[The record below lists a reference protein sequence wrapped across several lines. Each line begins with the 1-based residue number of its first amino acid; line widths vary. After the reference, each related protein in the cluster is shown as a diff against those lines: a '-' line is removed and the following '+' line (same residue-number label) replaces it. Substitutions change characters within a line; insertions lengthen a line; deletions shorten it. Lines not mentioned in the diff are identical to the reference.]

1 MGFLFSQLLFILF
14 GLIGLIAWAS
24 SDMPL
29 VMREIALNTRKERE
43 GGSSYV
49 LVRVLSICLKVLA
62 VVLWVLGIV
71 SIVAINAAGAM
82 GGLFESF

>member
-1 MGFLFSQLLFILF
+1 MHEQGASALFAVTKMILEDRW
-14 GLIGLIAWAS
+14 LSEANI
-24 SDMPL
+24 PL
-29 VMREIALNTRKERE
+29 ALNTRKDRE

-71 SIVAINAAGAM
+71 SIVAINAAGAI